1 MKCEKCEKL
10 IIQTRELQYA
20 FMIDILET
28 RMRLLVNGILPSIRK
43 EAGLSAEFKLG
54 GTNLFTGEKMI
65 LADDEKD
72 LPLKYREM
80 LYFTRGA
87 MQEVSTMLT
96 HLPNSLAYDPENADL
111 IKYISEPT
119 DLMKKQ
125 EEE

>member
-72 LPLKYREM
+72 LPLK
-80 LYFTRGA
+80 
-87 MQEVSTMLT
+87 
-96 HLPNSLAYDPENADL
+96 
-111 IKYISEPT
+111 
-119 DLMKKQ
+119 
-125 EEE
+125 